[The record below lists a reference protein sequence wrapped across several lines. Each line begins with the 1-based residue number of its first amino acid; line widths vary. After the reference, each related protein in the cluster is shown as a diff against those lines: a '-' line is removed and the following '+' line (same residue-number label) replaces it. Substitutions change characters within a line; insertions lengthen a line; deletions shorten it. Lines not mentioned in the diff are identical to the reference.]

1 MARQAPPLRE
11 QQVTTV
17 FRALAEEHIRTRRRE
32 RETAE
37 LTWRRIQ
44 QRQQAERLGIR
55 PAPAARGSWG
65 KRLLWV
71 GVPALA
77 IAAGVAL
84 TFDGGPPPGLDYEL
98 VGGHSQGELISTEDE
113 PAKLLFSDK
122 STIEAATHTILN
134 VHVVG
139 ERKLV
144 TRLSQ
149 GQVKVRVVPS
159 PETHWRFLAGPY
171 DVEVVGTQF
180 DLSWDAERGRFSLV
194 MHEGQVVVTG
204 PEERP
209 RRLGA
214 GEVLIL
220 DEHQRVDETTENA
233 PLDAQPGEAAD
244 PAATAERA
252 DSWRGPRQSPS
263 STPNERRGEGPSEGH
278 SEGRLAGP
286 TWREQVA
293 AGKFEDVVRSAQKE
307 GVDQALTRRGAA
319 ELQALAQAARYTG
332 NTKLAVQTWTTI
344 RKRFA
349 GQATSAQAAFFLGRI
364 DDQMGRPE
372 QALRWFDAYLSE
384 APTGV
389 YASETLGRKLTLIRA
404 TKGDDKARE
413 VAREY
418 VARFPHG
425 PYADTARDILLND

>member
-11 QQVTTV
+11 EQVTTV
-17 FRALAEEHIRTRRRE
+17 FRALAEEHIRTRRKE

-55 PAPAARGSWG
+55 PAPAARPSWAR
-65 KRLLWV
+65 RLLWI

-84 TFDGGPPPGLDYEL
+84 MVDGGPPPGLEYEL
-98 VGGHSQGELISTEDE
+98 VGGHSQGELITTEDE
-113 PAKLLFSDK
+113 PAKLLFSDD
-122 STIEAATHTILN
+122 SSIEAAKHTVLN

-149 GQVKVRVVPS
+149 GKVTVHVVPN

-171 DVEVVGTQF
+171 EVEVVGTRF
-180 DLSWDAERGRFSLV
+180 DLSWDADRGRFALV
-194 MHEGQVVVTG
+194 MHQGRVVVTG
-204 PEERP
+204 PGEKP

-220 DEHQRVDETTENA
+220 DEHQQVVDATEAA
-233 PLDAQPGEAAD
+233 PLDALPGEASD
-244 PAATAERA
+244 PAVTAKREDPRSATR
-252 DSWRGPRQSPS
+252 RGPGAPS
-263 STPNERRGEGPSEGH
+263 DGAGEGV
-278 SEGRLAGP
+278 SEGRSAGP
-286 TWREQVA
+286 SWREQVA
-293 AGKFEDVVRSAQKE
+293 SGKFEDVVRSAQRE
-307 GVDQALTRRGAA
+307 GVEQVLARRDAT

-332 NTKLAVQTWTTI
+332 NTKLAVQAWTTI

-349 GQATSAQAAFFLGRI
+349 GQAASAQAAFFLGRI

-372 QALRWFDAYLSE
+372 QALRWFDTYLSE

-404 TKGDDKARE
+404 TRGDDKARE